1 MIEREAF
8 SCIAANK
15 PGLAGLIFRVTRKS
29 VRYDS
34 VISMY
39 TLRHILGDV
48 RQPIFGHYDIAGPE
62 VFSGLLSKLTTIS
75 VVENAVLVF

>member
-34 VISMY
+34 VVSMY
-39 TLRHILGDV
+39 TLRHFLGDV
-48 RQPIFGHYDIAGPE
+48 RQPIIGHYDVAGPE
-62 VFSGLLSKLTTIS
+62 VFSRLLSKLTTIS
-75 VVENAVLVF
+75 VVGNAVLVF